1 MVTPG
6 EQAAF
11 RSTLRAANKGKRGRP
26 KKPDRLNPTNVQ
38 RKRMVEPRRIQVIHH
53 QWEPRAQLKGRELL
67 ERPPD
72 GGSVASKG
80 RKVGK
85 PQKPGGAKSKS
96 KGTSPKSLPASAKPA
111 NVKVKGNPKGTKSKG
126 EPTVSPEGG
135 GGPKSG
141 LPRFEKTFGCSRCR
155 YASKGC
161 KTCRQP
167 GFRPRPRKSK

>member
-67 ERPPD
+67 KRPPD
-72 GGSVASKG
+72 GESVASK
-80 RKVGK
+80 RQKVKK

-111 NVKVKGNPKGTKSKG
+111 NVKVKGNPKGTKS
-126 EPTVSPEGG
+126 
-135 GGPKSG
+135 G
-141 LPRFEKTFGCSRCR
+141 LSRFEKTFGCSRCR